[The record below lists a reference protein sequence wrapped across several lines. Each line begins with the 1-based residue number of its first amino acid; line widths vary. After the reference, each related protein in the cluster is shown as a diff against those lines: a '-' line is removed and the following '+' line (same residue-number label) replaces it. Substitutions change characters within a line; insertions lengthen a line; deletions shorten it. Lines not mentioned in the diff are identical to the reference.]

1 MKRSRPNSGSIHVG
15 CSTKARNPN
24 NTVNIERVKND
35 RTWTCEGAETAFI
48 TLFVVGEKYVNEAAN
63 NGITTRDG
71 KGIDGASVFS
81 S

>member
-1 MKRSRPNSGSIHVG
+1 MKRSRPNRGSIHVG

-48 TLFVVGEKYVNEAAN
+48 ALFVVGEKYVNEAAN
-63 NGITTRDG
+63 SGMIMRDDR
-71 KGIDGASVFS
+71 GIDGVSVFLS
-81 S
+81 